1 LQGALTLPTP
11 QIKDRT
17 VTLPHTY
24 IGVDVAK
31 DWIDVFD
38 PSTSRHE
45 RIPTDNRS
53 LRRFAGAVGQSI
65 IVLEA
70 SGGYERPILAALS
83 EAERNAVCVNPRHA
97 REFARATGRLA
108 KSDRVDA
115 TVLAEMGR
123 ALQLAPAS
131 PRSAERQRLSDLTA
145 HRDDITALIV
155 AQKNR
160 LRTTTDQWIRRSILQ
175 HIRAL
180 QGSQAKVEA
189 EMEAVIQEHDGLRD
203 QSARLRCVKGIGP
216 VVSATLIAQLPE
228 LGQLDRRRI
237 AALAGLA
244 PHANDSGQRRGKRS
258 IWGGRGT
265 LRRCLYL
272 AALTAS
278 RFDPRFRAFKER
290 LIATGKARKLVIVA
304 CARKL
309 LTPDIPDKQ

>member
-1 LQGALTLPTP
+1 M
-11 QIKDRT
+11 
-17 VTLPHTY
+17 TLPHTY

-31 DWIDVFD
+31 DWIDVFN

-53 LRRFAGAVGQSI
+53 LQRFASTVGQA
-65 IVLEA
+65 VVVFEA

-83 EAERNAVCVNPRHA
+83 DAERNAVCVNPRHA

-115 TVLAEMGR
+115 AVLAEMGR
-123 ALQLAPAS
+123 ALQLAPSS

-145 HRDDITALIV
+145 HRNDITAMIV
-155 AQKNR
+155 AEKNR
-160 LRTTTDQWIRRSILQ
+160 LRATTDQWIRRSILQ
-175 HIRAL
+175 HMRAL

-189 EMEAVIQEHDGLRD
+189 EMEAVIQEHDDLRD

-244 PHANDSGQRRGKRS
+244 PHANDSGHRRGRRS

-278 RFDPRFRAFKER
+278 RFDPRFKAFKER

-309 LTPDIPDKQ
+309 LTVRNAMIRTRTAYQDLPS

>member
-1 LQGALTLPTP
+1 M
-11 QIKDRT
+11 
-17 VTLPHTY
+17 PHTY

-31 DWIDVFD
+31 DWIDVFN

-53 LRRFAGAVGQSI
+53 LRRFASTVGQA
-65 IVLEA
+65 VVVFEA

-83 EAERNAVCVNPRHA
+83 DAERNAVCVNPRHA

-115 TVLAEMGR
+115 AVLAEMGR

-145 HRDDITALIV
+145 HRNDITAMIV
-155 AQKNR
+155 AEKNR
-160 LRTTTDQWIRRSILQ
+160 LRATTDQWIRRSILQ
-175 HIRAL
+175 HMRAL

-189 EMEAVIQEHDGLRD
+189 EMEAVIQEHDDLPD

-244 PHANDSGQRRGKRS
+244 PHANDSGHRRGRRS

-278 RFDPRFRAFKER
+278 RFDPRFKAFKER

-309 LTPDIPDKQ
+309 LTVLNAMIRTRTAYQDLPS

>member
-1 LQGALTLPTP
+1 M
-11 QIKDRT
+11 
-17 VTLPHTY
+17 PHTY

-53 LRRFAGAVGQSI
+53 LRRFAAAVSQSI
-65 IVLEA
+65 VVLEA
-70 SGGYERPILAALS
+70 SGGYERPVLAALR

-131 PRSAERQRLSDLTA
+131 PRTAERQRLSDLTA
-145 HRDDITALIV
+145 HRNDITAMIV
-155 AQKNR
+155 AEKNR
-160 LRTTTDQWIRRSILQ
+160 LRMTTDQWIRRNILQ
-175 HIRAL
+175 HIGSL

-189 EMEAVIQEHDGLRD
+189 EMEAVIQEHDDLRE
-203 QSARLRCVKGIGP
+203 QSARLRCIKGIGP

-244 PHANDSGQRRGKRS
+244 PHANDSGHRRGKRS

-278 RFDPRFRAFKER
+278 RFDTRFRAFKER
-290 LIATGKARKLVIVA
+290 LIASGKARKLVIVA

-309 LTPDIPDKQ
+309 LTVLNAMTRTGTAYHEAPT

>member
-1 LQGALTLPTP
+1 M
-11 QIKDRT
+11 
-17 VTLPHTY
+17 PHTY

-31 DWIDVFD
+31 DWIDVFN

-53 LRRFAGAVGQSI
+53 LRRFASTVGQA
-65 IVLEA
+65 VVVFEA

-83 EAERNAVCVNPRHA
+83 DAERNAVCVNPRHA

-115 TVLAEMGR
+115 AVLAEMGR

-145 HRDDITALIV
+145 HRNDITAMIV
-155 AQKNR
+155 AEKNR
-160 LRTTTDQWIRRSILQ
+160 LRATTDQWIRRSILQ
-175 HIRAL
+175 HMRAL

-189 EMEAVIQEHDGLRD
+189 EMEAVIQEHDDLRD

-244 PHANDSGQRRGKRS
+244 PHANDSGHRRGRRS

-278 RFDPRFRAFKER
+278 RFDPRFKAFKER

-309 LTPDIPDKQ
+309 LTVLNAMIRTRTAYQDLPS